1 LGYFFVELEVLGR
14 WCLSFWREVCI
25 SFFHFS
31 GCRGY
36 CLKNGALAPLGLG
49 RGSGAYY
56 GSVGEKR
63 RGMVSGSA
71 ILRKKGL
78 YAKNSL
84 DRLVEYALEISL
96 RQGGALE
103 VLDGLDL
110 FGDLDC
116 LLILYGLH
124 LALAQLLL
132 DLWVVAQV
140 ELGADED
147 DGDAG
152 RVVLDLGVPL

>member
-1 LGYFFVELEVLGR
+1 M
-14 WCLSFWREVCI
+14 
-25 SFFHFS
+25 
-31 GCRGY
+31 
-36 CLKNGALAPLGLG
+36 ALLLLLGLVGG
-49 RGSGAYY
+49 RGLITALLGKKKETWSAALLLA
-56 GSVGEKR
+56 EKK
-63 RGMVSGSA
+63 RGMCEN
-71 ILRKKGL
+71 L
-78 YAKNSL
+78 L

-103 VLDGLDL
+103 VLDGFDL

-147 DGDAG
+147 DWNAG
-152 RVVLDLGVPL
+152 CVVLYLGVPL

>member
-1 LGYFFVELEVLGR
+1 
-14 WCLSFWREVCI
+14 
-25 SFFHFS
+25 
-31 GCRGY
+31 
-36 CLKNGALAPLGLG
+36 
-49 RGSGAYY
+49 
-56 GSVGEKR
+56 
-63 RGMVSGSA
+63 MVSGSA

>member
-1 LGYFFVELEVLGR
+1 MVSEFLEGGVHFI
-14 WCLSFWREVCI
+14 LSFLWMSGVLFKEWRTCSSWAWSGVGGLLRLCWRKKKRNGQWVC
-25 SFFHFS
+25 H
-31 GCRGY
+31 
-36 CLKNGALAPLGLG
+36 LG
-49 RGSGAYY
+49 
-56 GSVGEKR
+56 
-63 RGMVSGSA
+63 
-71 ILRKKGL
+71 KKGL
-78 YAKNSL
+78 CAKNSL